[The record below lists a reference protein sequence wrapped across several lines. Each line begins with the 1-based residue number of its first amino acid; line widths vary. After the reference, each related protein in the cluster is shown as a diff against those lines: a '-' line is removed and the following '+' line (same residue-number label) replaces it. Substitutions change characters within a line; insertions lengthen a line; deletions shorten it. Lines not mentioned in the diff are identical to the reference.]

1 MKLNRTPPHYA
12 SAFRLMGVAMALLF
26 IVMAISMPSSTSRA
40 DWLAFICML
49 VAQAGVL
56 GLFTLLHRSGV
67 PTSLPVV
74 ACEVVL
80 VITLGWVLIHDPAL
94 AEGASIGSLAG
105 LDLFV
110 LPALIRSPHVFN
122 GTEA

>member
-1 MKLNRTPPHYA
+1 
-12 SAFRLMGVAMALLF
+12 MALLF

-40 DWLAFICML
+40 DWLTVICML

-56 GLFTLLHRSGV
+56 GLSTLLHRSGV

-74 ACEVVL
+74 ACEAVL
-80 VITLGWVLIHDPAL
+80 VIILGWVLSHAPPL

-105 LDLFV
+105 LNLFV
-110 LPALIRSPHVFN
+110 LPALIRSPNAFN